1 MKKFLMGIFM
11 ALLSVFAFAE
21 ADYHIGI
28 VTGTVSQSE
37 DTARGAETAIARYGA
52 AEKGGK
58 IVPLHIRITLCRK
71 WKLQFLK

>member
-28 VTGTVSQSE
+28 VTGTVSQLKIQQE
-37 DTARGAETAIARYGA
+37 GTDKKNMMEQLKKE
-52 AEKGGK
+52 EK
-58 IVPLHIRITLCRK
+58 
-71 WKLQFLK
+71 

>member
-28 VTGTVSQSE
+28 VTGTVSQS
-37 DTARGAETAIARYGA
+37 
-52 AEKGGK
+52 
-58 IVPLHIRITLCRK
+58 
-71 WKLQFLK
+71 

>member
-28 VTGTVSQSE
+28 VTGTVSHLKIQQE
-37 DTARGAETAIARYGA
+37 EQKQLLQDMEQLKKE
-52 AEKGGK
+52 EK
-58 IVPLHIRITLCRK
+58 
-71 WKLQFLK
+71 